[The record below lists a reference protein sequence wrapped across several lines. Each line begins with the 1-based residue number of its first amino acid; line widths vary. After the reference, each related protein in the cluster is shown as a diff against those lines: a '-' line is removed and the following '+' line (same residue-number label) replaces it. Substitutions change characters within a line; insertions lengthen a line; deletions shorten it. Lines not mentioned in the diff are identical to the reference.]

1 MLRSFWR
8 VGAPSALGVVALG
21 GGAMAQSLAPPTF
34 DDDAW
39 RFAITPYLFL
49 PVTTTG
55 DATVAGVTADVDL
68 DLGDVFD
75 LLNSAASGRAE
86 AWRGDLGLIVEGY
99 FVRIGGDDSLERRF
113 GSLGVDVQVDQI
125 FVDLLG
131 AWRAVDGT
139 YGEADRHYA
148 FDVQAGARYNS
159 LKQDIDADLDIDFGP
174 GVGVRRSLGG
184 TETWWEPVIGLRGV
198 AELDDNWTGA
208 LLADFGGF
216 GVGGDDLQWKVRLG
230 ADYRPSSWQQT
241 SFRFGWQFYGIDFA
255 TTRDD
260 GRFAYDIFQTGPFLA
275 FTYQFQ

>member
-1 MLRSFWR
+1 
-8 VGAPSALGVVALG
+8 LGVVALG

-139 YGEADRHYA
+139 
-148 FDVQAGARYNS
+148 
-159 LKQDIDADLDIDFGP
+159 
-174 GVGVRRSLGG
+174 
-184 TETWWEPVIGLRGV
+184 
-198 AELDDNWTGA
+198 
-208 LLADFGGF
+208 
-216 GVGGDDLQWKVRLG
+216 
-230 ADYRPSSWQQT
+230 
-241 SFRFGWQFYGIDFA
+241 
-255 TTRDD
+255 
-260 GRFAYDIFQTGPFLA
+260 
-275 FTYQFQ
+275 

>member
-1 MLRSFWR
+1 MVRTV
-8 VGAPSALGVVALG
+8 VGVAVCVCAPWNAASAQA
-21 GGAMAQSLAPPTF
+21 LAPPTF

-39 RFAITPYLFL
+39 RFAVTPYLFL
-49 PVTTTG
+49 PVKTTG
-55 DATVAGVTADVDL
+55 DATVAGATADIDL
-68 DLGDVFD
+68 DLGDVLD
-75 LLNSAASGRAE
+75 VLNGAASGRVE
-86 AWRGDLGLIVEGY
+86 AWRGDLGLVVEGY
-99 FVRIGGDDSLERRF
+99 FVSIGGDGSLERP
-113 GSLGVDVQVDQI
+113 GASLDVDVDVQQI

-131 AWRAVDGT
+131 AWRVADGT
-139 YGEADRHYA
+139 YGEAERRYA

-216 GVGGDDLQWKVRLG
+216 GVGGDELQWKVRLG